1 MAIPLTFFLL
11 AWLVLVG
18 LFLLAS
24 AISIMMYLRFGIAGS
39 MTFLSTLLFV
49 GVSGLVL
56 FITASYLVSVDWSQ
70 SVLIGAPIS
79 GLQYE

>member
-18 LFLLAS
+18 LFVLAS
-24 AISIMMYLRFGIAGS
+24 AISLMMYLRFGIAGS
-39 MTFLSTLLFV
+39 MTFLSALLFV

-56 FITASYLVSVDWSQ
+56 FVTATYLVNVDWSQ
-70 SVLIGAPIS
+70 EFILGAPVS
-79 GLQYE
+79 SLQYE